1 MLLSNFA
8 TINVYTVF
16 FERLCAH
23 VSTSRRT
30 YVFMFAACLFFNL
43 FFCAMA
49 TGVSKDVYIS
59 TPPVYSLATLKRR
72 PSH

>member
-1 MLLSNFA
+1 
-8 TINVYTVF
+8 
-16 FERLCAH
+16 
-23 VSTSRRT
+23 
-30 YVFMFAACLFFNL
+30 
-43 FFCAMA
+43 MA